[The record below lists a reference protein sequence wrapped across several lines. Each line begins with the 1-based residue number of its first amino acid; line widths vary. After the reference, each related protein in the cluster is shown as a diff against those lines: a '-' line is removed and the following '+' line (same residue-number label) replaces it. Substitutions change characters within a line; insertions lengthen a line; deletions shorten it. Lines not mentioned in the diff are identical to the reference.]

1 MAERHMMLLCIGL
14 LSQLLM
20 ASAAGVPCSDDDVPV
35 CAQSRQSG
43 MHFLFGNECD
53 LRKAQRG
60 SLMDGPLYDV
70 PLRSCLPSCD
80 FECNA
85 GYQPVCGF
93 SSRTGQRR
101 TFRSRCELLRASCLS
116 GSDWLLQHWGVC
128 PRLNT
133 MPLIRQKAPQS
144 QPKPR
149 SQPEMQALPKPVPC
163 TKVYRPVCA
172 MYAGV
177 KSTFSNECLVNAENI
192 KTQRNWRIVSEG
204 LCGEDSTKM
213 KHSRKFKP
221 KAKPKL
227 EADRTKR
234 SHEKSTQAED
244 FQIPEDAV
252 EIYAP
257 STFHTEFISSTGAM
271 VKSYSLPARKPYVVA
286 PPKKK
291 SKVQRGHGKGKTCVF
306 GNEPV
311 CATFKA
317 ESRTFAS
324 VCELMEYSQK
334 VGNAWTI
341 SHDGACRRC
350 DKPCPT
356 VYQPICATRNGVH
369 HTIINECY
377 LERARCKDPASGKLL
392 LISIQRKREFHLNLL
407 AAWKFSYKGECQKSA
422 GGATKTASVY
432 KSRTSPLIP
441 RILYGI
447 QRRTTTAAPQSHIRR
462 AAIKPTTKAPK
473 VNRTFETTHPPSL
486 EANNRKIR
494 KIDMAAAGFN
504 DFRESSGTSGM
515 EYVPDSGEASWS
527 TNDNWLV
534 QKTLDNVKGI
544 FSKKPASFKKA
555 SQYQWVKSGDST
567 RTTSTTASPLP
578 PKEPAVAKILSLA
591 STELLNLDIGN
602 FANAYDD
609 AAPELLFLLS
619 TKQVN
624 NVSSTTPVPSTTT
637 PPRSTQPSTTELPTS
652 WDDSSPSEESYSKG
666 YTEDPE
672 ETTGSPTSEPTD
684 SSTSSPAPYSTTEAE
699 EMHSQTTGSESP
711 TTLATD
717 ELPTTTQNADYT
729 ADESFSESSGQTSI
743 YGLDKNS
750 LIMRLLRARSNK
762 NVLI

>member
-1 MAERHMMLLCIGL
+1 MAELQMLLLCIGL
-14 LSQLLM
+14 LSHMLVS
-20 ASAAGVPCSDDDVPV
+20 AAAGVPCFDDDVPV

-70 PLRSCLPSCD
+70 PLRFCLPNCD
-80 FECNA
+80 FECSA
-85 GYQPVCGF
+85 RYQAVCGI
-93 SSRTGQRR
+93 SSRTGERR
-101 TFRSRCELLRASCLS
+101 TFRSRCELLRASCFS
-116 GSDWLLQHWGVC
+116 GSEWLLQHWGVC
-128 PRLNT
+128 PRLT
-133 MPLIRQKAPQS
+133 KVSLVSQKPLQS

-149 SQPEMQALPKPVPC
+149 PQPEAQPLPKPVPC

-221 KAKPKL
+221 KAKPKVD
-227 EADRTKR
+227 ADRTKR
-234 SHEKSTQAED
+234 SHGKTTQAED

-257 STFHTEFISSTGAM
+257 STFHTEFISQTGAM

-291 SKVQRGHGKGKTCVF
+291 SKMQRGHGTDKTCVF

-311 CATFKA
+311 CGSFKA
-317 ESRTFAS
+317 ESRTFAN

-341 SHDGACRRC
+341 SYEGACRQC

-356 VYQPICATRNGVH
+356 VYQPICAIRNGVH

-377 LERARCKDPASGKLL
+377 LERARCKDPVS
-392 LISIQRKREFHLNLL
+392 
-407 AAWKFSYKGECQKSA
+407 AWKFSYKGECQKSV
-422 GGATKTASVY
+422 GGLTKTASVY
-432 KSRTSPLIP
+432 KSRTSPLVP
-441 RILYGI
+441 SILYGI
-447 QRRTTTAAPQSHIRR
+447 QKKTTTAAPQLHIKK
-462 AAIKPTTKAPK
+462 AGIKPTFKAPNPMK
-473 VNRTFETTHPPSL
+473 TFETTHPPSM

-494 KIDMAAAGFN
+494 KIDNAAAGFN
-504 DFRESSGTSGM
+504 DLRRSSGTSGL
-515 EYVPDSGEASWS
+515 EYVTASGEASWS

-544 FSKKPASFKKA
+544 FSKKPTSFKKA
-555 SQYQWVKSGDST
+555 SQYGWTATLPSDST
-567 RTTSTTASPLP
+567 NTKVSTTE
-578 PKEPAVAKILSLA
+578 PKNPKILSLA

-602 FANAYDD
+602 SANAYDD
-609 AAPELLFLLS
+609 AAPELLFMLS
-619 TKQVN
+619 TKKVADM
-624 NVSSTTPVPSTTT
+624 SSTTPVPSTTT
-637 PPRSTQPSTTELPTS
+637 PPSSTQPSTTELPTS
-652 WDDSSPSEESYSKG
+652 WDEEESFSKDS
-666 YTEDPE
+666 TTDPE
-672 ETTGSPTSEPTD
+672 ETTDSPTSESFD
-684 SSTSSPAPYSTTEAE
+684 SSTSSTALYSTTEPE

-711 TTLATD
+711 TTLAAD
-717 ELPTTTQNADYT
+717 ELQSTTQNADYT

>member
-1 MAERHMMLLCIGL
+1 MAEQRMMLLCIGL
-14 LSQLLM
+14 LSHLLV

-70 PLRSCLPSCD
+70 PLRFCLPNCD

-85 GYQPVCGF
+85 RYQPVCGISSRRGERRTF
-93 SSRTGQRR
+93 SSR
-101 TFRSRCELLRASCLS
+101 CEMLRASCLS
-116 GSDWLLQHWGVC
+116 GSDWLLQHWGAC

-133 MPLIRQKAPQS
+133 VPLVSQKS

-149 SQPEMQALPKPVPC
+149 SQPEAQPLPKPVPC

-227 EADRTKR
+227 DADRTKR
-234 SHEKSTQAED
+234 SHGKSTQAED

-257 STFHTEFISSTGAM
+257 STFHTEFISNTGAM

-291 SKVQRGHGKGKTCVF
+291 SKMQRGHDTGKTCVF

-311 CATFKA
+311 CGTFKA

-341 SHDGACRRC
+341 SHEGACRRC

-356 VYQPICATRNGVH
+356 VYQPICASRNGVH

-377 LERARCKDPASGKLL
+377 LERARCKDP
-392 LISIQRKREFHLNLL
+392 IS
-407 AAWKFSYKGECQKSA
+407 AWKFSYKGECQKSA
-422 GGATKTASVY
+422 GAASKSASVY
-432 KSRTSPLIP
+432 KSRTSPLVP

-447 QRRTTTAAPQSHIRR
+447 QRTTTTTAPQLHIRK
-462 AAIKPTTKAPK
+462 AGIKPTTKAPK
-473 VNRTFETTHPPSL
+473 AHQLPMKAFETTHTPSL

-504 DFRESSGTSGM
+504 DVKGSSGASGM
-515 EYVPDSGEASWS
+515 EYVPASGEASWS

-544 FSKKPASFKKA
+544 FSKKPTSFKKA
-555 SQYQWVKSGDST
+555 SQYQWINSPKITGDS
-567 RTTSTTASPLP
+567 TSTTASPVPL
-578 PKEPAVAKILSLA
+578 KVPANQILSLA

-602 FANAYDD
+602 SANAYDD
-609 AAPELLFLLS
+609 AAPELLFMLS
-619 TKQVN
+619 TKEVAN
-624 NVSSTTPVPSTTT
+624 MSSTTPVPSTTT
-637 PPRSTQPSTTELPTS
+637 PPSSTQPSTAELPTS
-652 WDDSSPSEESYSKG
+652 WEASSPLEESASKG
-666 YTEDPE
+666 STTDPD
-672 ETTGSPTSEPTD
+672 ETTDYPTSESTD
-684 SSTSSPAPYSTTEAE
+684 SSTSSTALYSTTEAE
-699 EMHSQTTGSESP
+699 ELHSQTTGSESP
-711 TTLATD
+711 TTLASD

>member
-1 MAERHMMLLCIGL
+1 MAERQMMLLSIGL
-14 LSQLLM
+14 LSHLLM
-20 ASAAGVPCSDDDVPV
+20 ATAAGVPCSDDDVPV

-70 PLRSCLPSCD
+70 PLRFCLPNCD
-80 FECNA
+80 FDCSA
-85 GYQPVCGF
+85 RYQPVCGI
-93 SSRTGQRR
+93 SSRTGERR

-116 GSDWLLQHWGVC
+116 RSDWLLQHWGVC
-128 PRLNT
+128 PRHNT
-133 MPLIRQKAPQS
+133 VPLVSQKPS
-144 QPKPR
+144 SRPKPR
-149 SQPEMQALPKPVPC
+149 AQPEAQHQPKPVPC

-227 EADRTKR
+227 DADRTKR
-234 SHEKSTQAED
+234 SHGKTTQAED

-257 STFHTEFISSTGAM
+257 STFHTEFISQTGAM

-291 SKVQRGHGKGKTCVF
+291 SKVHSTAKRCVF
-306 GNEPV
+306 GNEPI
-311 CATFKA
+311 CGSFKA

-341 SHDGACRRC
+341 SHEGACRQC

-356 VYQPICATRNGVH
+356 VYQPICATRNGIH

-377 LERARCKDPASGKLL
+377 LERARCKDPVS
-392 LISIQRKREFHLNLL
+392 
-407 AAWKFSYKGECQKSA
+407 AWKFSYKGECQKSA
-422 GGATKTASVY
+422 GAATKTASVY
-432 KSRTSPLIP
+432 KSRNSPLIP
-441 RILYGI
+441 RVLYGI
-447 QRRTTTAAPQSHIRR
+447 QRRTTTAAPEVHIRR
-462 AAIKPTTKAPK
+462 AGIKPTTKAPK
-473 VNRTFETTHPPSL
+473 SMKAFETTHPPSL

-494 KIDMAAAGFN
+494 KIDMASAGFN
-504 DFRESSGTSGM
+504 DLKESSGTSRM
-515 EYVPDSGEASWS
+515 KYVPASEEASWS

-544 FSKKPASFKKA
+544 FSKKPASFKTA
-555 SQYQWVKSGDST
+555 SQYQWTNT
-567 RTTSTTASPLP
+567 RTTTTPTSPLP
-578 PKEPAVAKILSLA
+578 AKVPKILSLA

-602 FANAYDD
+602 SANAYDD
-609 AAPELLFLLS
+609 AAPELLFMLG
-619 TKQVN
+619 TDM
-624 NVSSTTPVPSTTT
+624 SSTTPVPSTTA
-637 PPRSTQPSTTELPTS
+637 PPSSTQSWATELPTS
-652 WDDSSPSEESYSKG
+652 LGPSSSMEESSSRG
-666 YTEDPE
+666 STIDLD
-672 ETTGSPTSEPTD
+672 ETTASPTSESID
-684 SSTSSPAPYSTTEAE
+684 SSTSSSALYSTTEAE
-699 EMHSQTTGSESP
+699 EMHSQTTGSEPP
-711 TTLATD
+711 TTFAAD
-717 ELPTTTQNADYT
+717 ELQTTTQNADYT
-729 ADESFSESSGQTSI
+729 ADESFSESTGQTSI